1 MAELLINGQ
10 DAATLGIRMGIGFID
25 ALDSPLEIKERIV
38 SESRLEDGAHIV
50 PTPVRFKSRSL
61 SLEFIL
67 MGAGSTLIA
76 RQKSFKERKEA
87 FLKLLYESAPLRLQ
101 VPSIGGEVYK
111 LYYSAKTP
119 SYASNTLHTMAKI
132 TVKFDEPNP
141 LDRA

>member
-67 MGAGSTLIA
+67 MGSASPNRLRLSVTTLRCVPIVA
-76 RQKSFKERKEA
+76 VRRKEVSEPLA
-87 FLKLLYESAPLRLQ
+87 FNGR
-101 VPSIGGEVYK
+101 
-111 LYYSAKTP
+111 
-119 SYASNTLHTMAKI
+119 
-132 TVKFDEPNP
+132 
-141 LDRA
+141 